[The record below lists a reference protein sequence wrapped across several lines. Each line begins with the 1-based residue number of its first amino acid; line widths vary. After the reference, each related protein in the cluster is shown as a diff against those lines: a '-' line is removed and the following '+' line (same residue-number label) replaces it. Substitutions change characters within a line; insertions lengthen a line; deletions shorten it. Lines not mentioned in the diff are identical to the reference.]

1 MTSTKV
7 DLEKFNGKNNFNMWK
22 VKMEA
27 VLITHGLGDALLPIT
42 KKEGKDISTSKTPEQ
57 MAEIDRKAKGTI
69 ILSLA
74 DSVIREV
81 AKEPTVADLWAK
93 LESIYM
99 KKSLANR
106 LYIKKRMFTLKMLE
120 GSSLD
125 KHLDEF
131 NKVCDTLETIDAA
144 LEDEDKALLLIS
156 SLPKS
161 YEHFIDALMYG
172 RQTLSLDEVKSALST
187 KELQGKQ
194 ESLGN
199 GSGEGLTVK
208 AKPEWKKKKQGK
220 NKEKQKNL
228 RCFLC
233 HKDGHFKKDCPEKK
247 FQKKGKDGDAAVV
260 EEEGYE
266 SAGVCV
272 ATESKDRGKWV
283 LDSGCT
289 FHMCP
294 YKNYLTEYHDSDG
307 VRVMMGNNAM
317 CKIIG
322 IGNIRL
328 KLHDGSIRELKHVR
342 FVPDLK
348 RNLISLGM
356 LDQMGYSVK
365 IESGEMMI
373 IKGTETIMKGLRKN
387 GVFILDGEVVT
398 GEVGVSV
405 NANTDKT
412 RLWHLRLGHIGSN
425 DKLEYVHSD
434 LWGPAQQVS
443 LGGNSYFLSIIDDYS
458 MRVWVYT
465 LKSKDQVFEKF
476 FEWKNLVKNQCG
488 KKVKKL
494 RTDNGLEFCNQ
505 RFDSFC
511 AKEGIA
517 RHKTVRLTPQ
527 QNKLAER
534 MNMTLMERVRS
545 MLVQSKLPKTLWA
558 EILLTACHLVNLS
571 PSTAID
577 FKTPYERWTGQPA
590 NYGNLRAFGCPA
602 YAHTSQ
608 GKLAPRALK
617 GFFIGYPE
625 GVKGYKIWC
634 TDLSPPRCII
644 SRDVTFNEKELLN
657 QKLAQQPTKEDTK
670 TGKKQQFEVELSKSD
685 DSLEAGDSGGVTDS
699 SGDPELPQQKQES
712 QGHEQDYQLT
722 RDRARRQI
730 KQTRRYGYADLIS
743 YALAAAHQ
751 IDEDEPKI
759 YKEAVQSKFSKEWQ
773 QAMYEEIMS
782 LYKNNTREL
791 VKKPDKRRVVDCKWI
806 FKVKDVVRHA
816 SIRVILALTAVQDMK
831 LDQLNVKTAFLH
843 GRLQEKIFMT
853 QPEGYVDSM
862 KPKHFKLL
870 EDDLYI
876 YLLLYVDDMLIACK
890 RRDEIEKLKVML
902 NSEFDMKD
910 LGTAKKILGVEIK
923 RNITKGEIF
932 LSQERYLTKV
942 LETYKML
949 DSKPVLTP
957 LAAHFKLSNQL
968 CPKTDEEKLDMK
980 NVPYANA
987 VGCLM
992 YAMVL
997 TRPDLSHSVS
1007 VVSRYMA
1014 QPGREHWRAVRWIM
1028 RYLNGSLS
1036 HGLVYGRSKG
1046 RNDGLLGFVDSDYAG
1061 DLDRRR
1067 SLTGFMFMYEGCLI
1081 NWKASL
1087 QHVVALSTTEA
1098 EYTTATEAVKE
1109 ALWLQGLLGELG
1121 VKQKSVTIHCDSSSA
1136 IHLCKNP
1143 AHHERTKH
1151 IDIKLHFIRNEVS
1164 KGAVKMAKVHTDEN
1178 PANMLT
1184 KAVPSAKFNICLDL
1198 AGLSSL

>member
-7 DLEKFNGKNNFNMWK
+7 DLEKFNGKNDFNMWK

-27 VLITHGLGDALLPIT
+27 VLITHGLGDALLPVT
-42 KKEGKDISTSKTPEQ
+42 KKEGKDVSTSKTPEQ

-93 LESIYM
+93 LESSYM

-106 LYIKKRMFTLKMLE
+106 LYIKKRMFTLKMHE

-125 KHLDEF
+125 EHLDEF
-131 NKVCDTLETIDAA
+131 NKVCDTLETIDAV
-144 LEDEDKALLLIS
+144 LEDEDKVLLLIS

-161 YEHFIDALMYG
+161 YEHFIDALMYE

-199 GSGEGLTVK
+199 SSGEGLTAK

-233 HKDGHFKKDCPEKK
+233 HKEGHFKKDCPEKK

-272 ATESKDRGKWV
+272 ATESTDRGKWV

-294 YKNYLTEYHDSDG
+294 YKNYLTEYHDLDG
-307 VRVMMGNNAM
+307 GRVMMSNNAM

-328 KLHDGSIRELKHVR
+328 KLHDGTIRELKQVR
-342 FVPDLK
+342 FVPELK

-365 IESGEMMI
+365 IESGEMVI
-373 IKGTETIMKGLRKN
+373 IKGTEIIMKGLRKN
-387 GVFILDGEVVT
+387 GVFVLDGEVVT

-405 NANTDKT
+405 DANTDKT
-412 RLWHLRLGHIGSN
+412 KLWHLRLGRIGVRGLKELDKQGLLEGDKIDDLEFCESCVLGKATRASFN
-425 DKLEYVHSD
+425 RSVYKSKDKLEYIHSD

-458 MRVWVYT
+458 RRVWVYT

-476 FEWKNLVKNQCG
+476 LEWKNLVENQC
-488 KKVKKL
+488 
-494 RTDNGLEFCNQ
+494 
-505 RFDSFC
+505 
-511 AKEGIA
+511 A

-527 QNKLAER
+527 QNGLAER
-534 MNMTLMERVRS
+534 MNRTLMERVRS

-558 EILLTACHLVNLS
+558 EILLTACYLVNLS
-571 PSTAID
+571 PSTTIE

-617 GFFIGYPE
+617 GFFIGYLE

-634 TDLSPPRCII
+634 TDLSPPKCII

-657 QKLAQQPTKEDTK
+657 QKSAQQPTKKDTE
-670 TGKKQQFEVELSKSD
+670 T
-685 DSLEAGDSGGVTDS
+685 GGVIDS
-699 SGDPELPQQKQES
+699 SSDSELPQQEQES
-712 QGHEQDYQLT
+712 QRPEQGYQLT
-722 RDRARRQI
+722 RDRAKRQI

-751 IDEDEPKI
+751 IDEDEPKA
-759 YKEAVQSKFSKEWQ
+759 YKEA
-773 QAMYEEIMS
+773 
-782 LYKNNTREL
+782 
-791 VKKPDKRRVVDCKWI
+791 KPDKRRVVDCKWI
-806 FKVKDVVRHA
+806 FKVKDGLTGDELKRFKARLVAKGYTQKEGVDFKEVFSPVVRHA
-816 SIRVILALTAVQDMK
+816 SIRVILALTAVQDME
-831 LDQLNVKTAFLH
+831 LDQLDVKTAFLH
-843 GRLQEKIFMT
+843 GRLQEEIFMT

-862 KPKHFKLL
+862 KPRHVCLLKKSLYGLKQSPRQWYLRFDEFMITNGFMRCNYDCCVYFKLL

-890 RRDEIEKLKVML
+890 RRDEIEKLKV
-902 NSEFDMKD
+902 
-910 LGTAKKILGVEIK
+910 
-923 RNITKGEIF
+923 
-932 LSQERYLTKV
+932 

-957 LAAHFKLSNQL
+957 LAAHFRLSNQL

-997 TRPDLSHSVS
+997 TRPDLSHSMS

-1098 EYTTATEAVKE
+1098 EYTAATEAVKE

-1121 VKQKSVTIHCDSSSA
+1121 VRQKSVTIHCDSSSA
-1136 IHLCKNP
+1136 IICASL
-1143 AHHERTKH
+1143 
-1151 IDIKLHFIRNEVS
+1151 LHTM
-1164 KGAVKMAKVHTDEN
+1164 KG
-1178 PANMLT
+1178 L
-1184 KAVPSAKFNICLDL
+1184 NI
-1198 AGLSSL
+1198 

>member
-7 DLEKFNGKNNFNMWK
+7 DLEKFNGKDDFNMWK

-27 VLITHGLGDALLPIT
+27 VLITHGLGDALLPVT
-42 KKEGKDISTSKTPEQ
+42 KKEGKHIFTSKTPEQ

-125 KHLDEF
+125 EHLDEF

-144 LEDEDKALLLIS
+144 LEDEDKVLLLIS

-233 HKDGHFKKDCPEKK
+233 HKEGHFKKDCPEKK
-247 FQKKGKDGDAAVV
+247 FQKKEKDGDAAVV
-260 EEEGYE
+260 EEKGYE

-272 ATESKDRGKWV
+272 ATESKDKGKWV

-294 YKNYLTEYHDSDG
+294 YKNYLTEYHDLDG
-307 VRVMMGNNAM
+307 GKVMMGNNAM

-322 IGNIRL
+322 IGNIRF
-328 KLHDGSIRELKHVR
+328 KLHDGSIRELKQVR

-348 RNLISLGM
+348 RNLISLRM
-356 LDQMGYSVK
+356 LDQIGYSVK

-387 GVFILDGEVVT
+387 EVFVLDGEVVT
-398 GEVGVSV
+398 GEVGLSV

-412 RLWHLRLGHIGSN
+412 RLWHLRLGHIGVRGLKELDKQGLLEGDKIGDLEFCESCVLGNATRASFNRSIHNSN
-425 DKLEYVHSD
+425 NKLEYVHSN
-434 LWGPAQQVS
+434 LRGPAQQVS

-458 MRVWVYT
+458 RMVWVYT

-476 FEWKNLVKNQCG
+476 FEWKNLVENQCD

-494 RTDNGLEFCNQ
+494 KIDNGLEFCKQ

-517 RHKTVRLTPQ
+517 RHKIVRLTPQ
-527 QNKLAER
+527 QNGLAER

-545 MLVQSKLPKTLWA
+545 MLVQSKLPKTL
-558 EILLTACHLVNLS
+558 
-571 PSTAID
+571 
-577 FKTPYERWTGQPA
+577 
-590 NYGNLRAFGCPA
+590 
-602 YAHTSQ
+602 
-608 GKLAPRALK
+608 
-617 GFFIGYPE
+617 
-625 GVKGYKIWC
+625 
-634 TDLSPPRCII
+634 
-644 SRDVTFNEKELLN
+644 DVTFNEKELLN
-657 QKLAQQPTKEDTK
+657 QKLAQQPTKEDTE
-670 TGKKQQFEVELSKSD
+670 TGKKQQFEMELFKSD
-685 DSLEAGDSGGVTDS
+685 DSLKTGDSGGVTDS
-699 SGDPELPQQKQES
+699 SGDPELPQQEQES
-712 QGHEQDYQLT
+712 QEHEQDYQLT

-730 KQTRRYGYADLIS
+730 KQTKRYGYADIIS

-773 QAMYEEIMS
+773 QAMDEEIMS
-782 LYKNNTREL
+782 LYKNNTWEL

-806 FKVKDVVRHA
+806 FKVKDGLTGDEPKRFKARLVAKGYTQKEWVDFKEVFSPVVRHA
-816 SIRVILALTAVQDMK
+816 SIRVILALTAVQDME
-831 LDQLNVKTAFLH
+831 LDQLDVKTAFLH
-843 GRLQEKIFMT
+843 GRLQEEIFMT

-862 KPKHFKLL
+862 KPRHVCLLKKSLYGLKQSPRQWYLRFDEFMITNGFMRCNYDCYVYFKLL

-876 YLLLYVDDMLIACK
+876 YLLLYVDDILIACK

-923 RNITKGEIF
+923 RNRTNGEIF

-987 VGCLM
+987 IGCLM

-1028 RYLNGSLS
+1028 MYLNGSLS

-1046 RNDGLLGFVDSDYAG
+1046 RSDGLLGFVDSDYAG

-1067 SLTGFMFMYEGCLI
+1067 SLTGFMFMYERCLI

-1087 QHVVALSTTEA
+1087 QHMVALSTTEA
-1098 EYTTATEAVKE
+1098 EYTAATEAVKE
-1109 ALWLQGLLGELG
+1109 AL
-1121 VKQKSVTIHCDSSSA
+1121 
-1136 IHLCKNP
+1136 
-1143 AHHERTKH
+1143 
-1151 IDIKLHFIRNEVS
+1151 
-1164 KGAVKMAKVHTDEN
+1164 
-1178 PANMLT
+1178 
-1184 KAVPSAKFNICLDL
+1184 
-1198 AGLSSL
+1198 

>member
-1 MTSTKV
+1 
-7 DLEKFNGKNNFNMWK
+7 
-22 VKMEA
+22 
-27 VLITHGLGDALLPIT
+27 
-42 KKEGKDISTSKTPEQ
+42 
-57 MAEIDRKAKGTI
+57 
-69 ILSLA
+69 
-74 DSVIREV
+74 
-81 AKEPTVADLWAK
+81 
-93 LESIYM
+93 
-99 KKSLANR
+99 
-106 LYIKKRMFTLKMLE
+106 
-120 GSSLD
+120 
-125 KHLDEF
+125 
-131 NKVCDTLETIDAA
+131 
-144 LEDEDKALLLIS
+144 
-156 SLPKS
+156 
-161 YEHFIDALMYG
+161 
-172 RQTLSLDEVKSALST
+172 
-187 KELQGKQ
+187 
-194 ESLGN
+194 
-199 GSGEGLTVK
+199 
-208 AKPEWKKKKQGK
+208 
-220 NKEKQKNL
+220 
-228 RCFLC
+228 
-233 HKDGHFKKDCPEKK
+233 
-247 FQKKGKDGDAAVV
+247 
-260 EEEGYE
+260 
-266 SAGVCV
+266 
-272 ATESKDRGKWV
+272 
-283 LDSGCT
+283 
-289 FHMCP
+289 
-294 YKNYLTEYHDSDG
+294 
-307 VRVMMGNNAM
+307 
-317 CKIIG
+317 
-322 IGNIRL
+322 
-328 KLHDGSIRELKHVR
+328 
-342 FVPDLK
+342 
-348 RNLISLGM
+348 M

-373 IKGTETIMKGLRKN
+373 IKGTKIIMKGLRKN
-387 GVFILDGEVVT
+387 GVFVLDGEVVT
-398 GEVGVSV
+398 CEVGVSV
-405 NANTDKT
+405 DANTNKT
-412 RLWHLRLGHIGSN
+412 RLWHLRLGHIGVRGLKELDN
-425 DKLEYVHSD
+425 QGLLEGDKIGD
-434 LWGPAQQVS
+434 
-443 LGGNSYFLSIIDDYS
+443 
-458 MRVWVYT
+458 
-465 LKSKDQVFEKF
+465 
-476 FEWKNLVKNQCG
+476 
-488 KKVKKL
+488 
-494 RTDNGLEFCNQ
+494 LEFCESCVLGKAT
-505 RFDSFC
+505 RASFN
-511 AKEGIA
+511 
-517 RHKTVRLTPQ
+517 R
-527 QNKLAER
+527 
-534 MNMTLMERVRS
+534 TLMERVRS

-571 PSTAID
+571 PSTAIE

-657 QKLAQQPTKEDTK
+657 QKSAQQPTKEDTE

-685 DSLEAGDSGGVTDS
+685 DSLEAEDSGGVIDS
-699 SGDPELPQQKQES
+699 S
-712 QGHEQDYQLT
+712 T
-722 RDRARRQI
+722 
-730 KQTRRYGYADLIS
+730 
-743 YALAAAHQ
+743 AHQ
-751 IDEDEPKI
+751 IDEDEPKV
-759 YKEAVQSKFSKEWQ
+759 YKEAVQSKFNKEWQ
-773 QAMYEEIMS
+773 QAMDEEIMS
-782 LYKNNTREL
+782 LYKNDTWEL
-791 VKKPDKRRVVDCKWI
+791 VKKPDKRRVVNCKWI
-806 FKVKDVVRHA
+806 FKVKDGLTGDEPKRFKARLVLKGYTQKEWVDFKEVFSPVVRHA
-816 SIRVILALTAVQDMK
+816 SIRVILALTAVQDME
-831 LDQLNVKTAFLH
+831 LDQLDVKTAFLH
-843 GRLQEKIFMT
+843 GRLQEEIFMT

-862 KPKHFKLL
+862 KPRH
-870 EDDLYI
+870 I

-923 RNITKGEIF
+923 RNRTKGEIF

-987 VGCLM
+987 VGCIM

-1014 QPGREHWRAVRWIM
+1014 QPGREHWRAVKWIM
-1028 RYLNGSLS
+1028 RYLHGSLS
-1036 HGLVYGRSKG
+1036 HGLVYGKSKG
-1046 RNDGLLGFVDSDYAG
+1046 RSDGLLGFVDSDYAG

-1121 VKQKSVTIHCDSSSA
+1121 VRQKSVTIHCDSSSA

-1151 IDIKLHFIRNEVS
+1151 IDIKLHFIINEVS

-1178 PANMLT
+1178 PADMLT
-1184 KAVPSAKFNICLDL
+1184 KAVPSANFNICLDL

>member
-412 RLWHLRLGHIGSN
+412 RLWHLRSIHKSN